1 MLSDDQRSTLT
12 VLFDALDATGDGL
25 ITRADT
31 IARADQVSAG
41 LALDED
47 SAAHRDLHAA
57 YGRAWDEVVR
67 GAGADPDG
75 AVELEE
81 FLATMDRGMVADPDY
96 LERAILVITGACF
109 DAADANDDGMIDVEE
124 YTRLITCVDPS
135 REEVARSGFALLD
148 ADGSGLVSREELVGT
163 LRAACSGA
171 PASAELG
178 GSIVR

>member
-1 MLSDDQRSTLT
+1 MLSDDQRRTLT

-25 ITRADT
+25 ITRADA
-31 IARADQVSAG
+31 IARANQVSVG

-57 YGRAWDEVVR
+57 YGQAWEEIVR
-67 GAGADPDG
+67 VADTDRDG
-75 AVELEE
+75 AVDLDE
-81 FLATMDRGMVADPDY
+81 FLATIDRGMLAEPDY

-109 DAADANDDGMIDVEE
+109 DAADANGDGMIDVEE
-124 YTRLITCVDPS
+124 YTRLITAVDPS
-135 REEVARSGFALLD
+135 KDEVARKGFALLD
-148 ADGSGLVSREELVGT
+148 ANGSGLVGREELVSA

-171 PASAELG
+171 PVPSELG